1 MTINQIIRRKL
12 INPLDI
18 SSHRASHATPYIYIY
33 IYHCIY
39 CFASSQLLI
48 NCYNENKL
56 LAMTLIS
63 TLFLNFSSIK
73 LQMVYKQ
80 LCST

>member
-18 SSHRASHATPYIYIY
+18 SSHRVSHATPYIYISLY
-33 IYHCIY
+33 ILLCV
-39 CFASSQLLI
+39 FSQLLI

>member
-18 SSHRASHATPYIYIY
+18 SSHRVSHATPYIYIY
-33 IYHCIY
+33 ISLYILLCV
-39 CFASSQLLI
+39 FSQLLI